1 LPLASFL
8 ISGYN
13 IAIMRYEILLAP
25 EAVED
30 FRSLKANARAEVRD
44 AIERHLRY
52 QPAETSGSRIKRLR
66 GVSKPQFRLRVG
78 DLRVFYDVDDGEV
91 RVLAIVAKD
100 EIQEWLGR
108 VGK

>member
-1 LPLASFL
+1 
-8 ISGYN
+8 
-13 IAIMRYEILLAP
+13 MRYEILLAP

-30 FRSLKANARAEVRD
+30 FRALKANARAEVRD

-52 QPAETSGSRIKRLR
+52 QPAETSGGIKRLR
-66 GVSKPQFRLRVG
+66 GVSKPRFRLRVG
-78 DLRVFYDVDDGEV
+78 DIRVFYDVDDGEV

-100 EIQEWLGR
+100 EIQEWLRR